1 MRIRP
6 VTPLDTL
13 TCVDLAARFAGESA
27 YAGLPVSEEKL
38 RRLAAQYATQPGHY
52 FRVAEEDGW
61 IVGML
66 LGHTTPFIFGDALL
80 AEQLF
85 WYVLPHKR
93 GSSVAVRLL
102 LDFIAWAEE
111 QGVAEVSAGIT
122 TGMDIDGPV
131 GAVLQR
137 LGFKR
142 TGSIYKLRKE
152 G

>member
-1 MRIRP
+1 MKIRP

-13 TCVDLAARFAGESA
+13 VCVDMAARFAGESA
-27 YAGLPVSEEKL
+27 YAGLPVNEEKL
-38 RRLAAQYATQPGHY
+38 RTLAARYATQPECY

-85 WYVLPHKR
+85 WYVTPERR
-93 GSSVAVRLL
+93 GSSVAVRMLI
-102 LDFIAWAEE
+102 DFAAWAED
-111 QGVAEVSAGIT
+111 QGVAEICVGIT

-131 GAVLQR
+131 GGVLER
-137 LGFKR
+137 LRFKR
-142 TGSIYKLRKE
+142 TGSIYKLRME
-152 G
+152 V